1 VLSGNPPFTL
11 VHDYWEVFPSFGRT
25 LYGALDWDLVHI
37 QILWFFF
44 FDTVTEGQSMVAIFL
59 AYVIERLLR
68 SLRGSLGESNLTKK
82 TMV

>member
-1 VLSGNPPFTL
+1 

-25 LYGALDWDLVHI
+25 LYGDLDWDLVHI
-37 QILWFFF
+37 LILWFFF
-44 FDTVTEGQSMVAIFL
+44 FDTITDGQSMVAIFL

-68 SLRGSLGESNLTKK
+68 AIRGSLGESNLTKK